1 MLKIN
6 YTYILSVVFFYFTAA
21 ALLTDIQAY
30 RAYFGFGL
38 FFIFAFVIFLNL
50 MNVRSRVF
58 FINRMSVG
66 FGFVFWL
73 FLLYMLLMVFSYIED
88 DRVPF
93 YTNLRYLSFSVG
105 GILATLIVL
114 LCLKNNERDR
124 DLIAFFAVALSLIS
138 LYKIYIFRNIILSD
152 GSGVNVVTNW
162 ALIPVG
168 FFPFV
173 FYIKQKWARFGLL
186 IVILV
191 AAFLGNKRSGLIAIL
206 ISILMIGF
214 YLFLSRKYV
223 IKFSHIVMFFLSI
236 SLFFLS
242 YVFYSD
248 LYFNSYLRIANINED
263 GGSGRKYIWFEIKQF
278 LDSAYLEDLIF
289 GGGANYYQ
297 VAVNPYMSS
306 PHNDFLAL
314 ILSYGI
320 FGAMFYFFVL
330 LRMLYFV
337 FIHIKERSNLV
348 LFSISLF
355 FVFIV
360 MSNVSG
366 VFIYYTNYFSL
377 FIGFAILESNHQ
389 KRVV

>member
-6 YTYILSVVFFYFTAA
+6 FTYILSIIFFYFIAA

-58 FINRMSVG
+58 LISRMSVG

-73 FLLYMLLMVFSYIED
+73 FLLYMLLMVFSYIDD
-88 DRVPF
+88 DRVPLF
-93 YTNLRYLSFSVG
+93 TNLRYLSFSVG

-114 LCLKNNERDR
+114 VCLKNNERDR
-124 DLIAFFAVALSLIS
+124 DVIAFFAVTLSLIS
-138 LYKIYIFRNIILSD
+138 LYKIYMVRSIVLLDS
-152 GSGVNVVTNW
+152 SGVNVVTNW

-173 FYIKQKWARFGLL
+173 FYIKQKWVRFGLL

-191 AAFLGNKRSGLIAIL
+191 AVFLGNKRSGLIAIL
-206 ISILMIGF
+206 LSTSMIGL

-223 IKFSHIVMFFLSI
+223 IRFSHIVMFFLAI
-236 SLFFLS
+236 SFVYLS
-242 YVFYSD
+242 YDLYSD
-248 LYFNSYLRIANINED
+248 FYLNSYLRIANINED

-278 LDSAYLEDLIF
+278 LDTAYLEDLIF

-314 ILSYGI
+314 VLSYGV

-330 LRMLYFV
+330 IRMLYFV
-337 FIHIKERSNLV
+337 FVHIKEHNDLV
-348 LFSISLF
+348 FFSISLF

-366 VFIYYTNYFSL
+366 VFIYYTNCLSF